1 MFLLS
6 FPILPKVI
14 KIFLV
19 ITLFVLL
26 SFIGVIV
33 LAVDTSSKIQ
43 NVAPIDISSA
53 DHAKVTAQR
62 LLKTVRRSIA
72 EHKELAGSGSE
83 NTIEQITV
91 TAEEAASLA
100 SLAHRAMPKLRIQS
114 GFVQNVAQLDISY
127 QLPWGDYY
135 LNVSTM
141 LFSSQ
146 SGLSIGKIK
155 LGSLS
160 FSSEFVLSLVIK
172 YVDKK
177 IQPGFGQSLIDT
189 VKHIVINQ
197 RGMMVGYQIPSVLS
211 QSGEGTLSKLFRL
224 RDDLALF
231 GDVDSI
237 KYYYTKLVDVAGQK
251 TSLSLADYLSSVITP
266 AYVQTEV
273 NGKNASEE
281 NYAALM
287 ALVLYFGHDKF
298 ELLVGDI
305 SNLTVAQRNRRDK
318 LRNTVTLNGRVD
330 LQKHFMYSVALKLF
344 GNVDASDALGEFKE
358 LLDANGGSGF
368 SFADLLADR
377 VGTRFAVLAT
387 SNDSDAYRLQ
397 QHFGLRVHER
407 SFMPE
412 HIGLPEGIDQATFE
426 RTYANTQ
433 SQEYKVM
440 IADIDRRL
448 AATELYR
455 LSY

>member
-1 MFLLS
+1 MS
-6 FPILPKVI
+6 KAI
-14 KIFLV
+14 KIFLF
-19 ITLFVLL
+19 IALFIFL
-26 SFIGVIV
+26 SIV
-33 LAVDTSSKIQ
+33 GAVFMAIDADSKIRYI
-43 NVAPIDISSA
+43 APIDIKSA
-53 DHAKVTAQR
+53 DHAKVTAKR
-62 LLKTVRRSIA
+62 LMKTVKRSIS
-72 EHKELAGSGSE
+72 EHKKLAGSGNE
-83 NTIEQITV
+83 NSIEQITV
-91 TAEEAASLA
+91 TVEEAQSLA
-100 SLAHRAMPKLRIQS
+100 SLAHRAVPKLKIQS
-114 GFVQNVAQLDISY
+114 DFVQNVVTIDASY
-127 QLPWGDYY
+127 QLPWGGYY
-135 LNVSTM
+135 LNVSTL

-146 SGLSIGKIK
+146 LGLSIGKIDV
-155 LGSLS
+155 GSWS
-160 FSSEFVLSLVIK
+160 FSSEFILSLVTEYI
-172 YVDKK
+172 DKK

-189 VKHIVINQ
+189 VKHVVINQ
-197 RGMMVGYQIPSVLS
+197 RGIVVGYQIPAGLS
-211 QSGEGTLSKLFRL
+211 QSGEGTLTKLFRL

-231 GDVDSI
+231 GDVESI
-237 KYYYTKLVDVAGQK
+237 KYYYGKLVEVASQK
-251 TSLSLADYLSSVITP
+251 TSLSLADYLSAVITT
-266 AYVQTEV
+266 AYVQTEG
-273 NGKNASEE
+273 NNKSASEE

-298 ELLVGDI
+298 ELLVG
-305 SNLTVAQRNRRDK
+305 NVAILSAEQKQKRDK

-387 SNDSDAYRLQ
+387 SNDTDAYRLQ